1 MASFVNCF
9 IHTPSLFLLGVNFRE
24 FLSQYT
30 LKGRFRL
37 CVVSYSFIIINIR
50 RSRFKKISYKPMY
63 FRHLIRAVKADCA
76 YIFFILA
83 FKNQSTQSCVEP
95 RHTKVVGLYPG
106 PAPID
111 FVT

>member
-1 MASFVNCF
+1 
-9 IHTPSLFLLGVNFRE
+9 
-24 FLSQYT
+24 
-30 LKGRFRL
+30 
-37 CVVSYSFIIINIR
+37 
-50 RSRFKKISYKPMY
+50 MY